1 MNKENES
8 VKKSTY
14 LANPYFIST
23 MFQKCFFIHFQDLM
37 MKRLRHNYYNKQTT
51 IGDNSNVQSHDQEEN
66 KLNNAIIAKNGAHT
80 LTDDKIIKIPFNKN
94 NVVTI
99 KNK

>member
-8 VKKSTY
+8 LKKSTY

-51 IGDNSNVQSHDQEEN
+51 IGDNSNVQSHDQEKG
-66 KLNNAIIAKNGAHT
+66 KLNSTINTNNGAHT
-80 LTDDKIIKIPFNKN
+80 PPHDKIIKSLFNNKN
-94 NVVTI
+94 RNY
-99 KNK
+99 